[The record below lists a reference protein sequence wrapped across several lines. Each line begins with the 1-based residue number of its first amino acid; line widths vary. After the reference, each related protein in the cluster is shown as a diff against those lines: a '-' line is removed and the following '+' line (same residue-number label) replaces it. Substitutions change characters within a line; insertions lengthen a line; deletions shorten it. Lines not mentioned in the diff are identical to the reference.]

1 MSDPAASGEEAVA
14 ALRHDLRTPLN
25 QIIGYSELV
34 AEDLEGDGH
43 ARTRE
48 DLDKIGRAA
57 RGLAELITREI
68 QPGRIALVGE
78 FTKTTGGGDAAAT
91 ACSVAVPG
99 DESAEKTV
107 LAAISAK
114 ILIVDDQEEN
124 CTVLQRR
131 LEKEGHTCTAVFD
144 GASALERL
152 TAEDFDLVLLDIMM
166 PGIDGREVLRRIK
179 TDEKLRHV
187 PVIMISALDQI
198 ESVVACIEQGAEDYL
213 PKPFNPVL
221 LRARI
226 GSSLDRKRLRDA
238 EQAAFAALK
247 ESQEKLA
254 AELSEAAAYVQSV
267 LPAPIKDGPVAAS
280 WQFLPSSSLGGDAF
294 GYGPER
300 DGSFG
305 ICLLDVCGHGVGAAL
320 LSISVLNVIRA
331 ESLPGVNFSDPGE
344 VLAGLNSAF
353 PMEKHGEMF
362 FTAWAGI
369 YDPSTRRMRFAAGGH
384 PPAIMVLPDGSTS
397 VLAGKGPVIGACD
410 GMKFPPQEIG
420 IPAGARVFV
429 FSDGAYEIQKHDGT
443 MMAHDDLRELLARAP
458 HENGTAWAMEQ
469 LRAINSQ
476 PVFDDDVS
484 LVELCFP

>member
-1 MSDPAASGEEAVA
+1 MA

-48 DLDKIGRAA
+48 DLEKIGRAA
-57 RGLAELITREI
+57 RGLADLITREI
-68 QPGRIALVGE
+68 QPGRIALVGARAE
-78 FTKTTGGGDAAAT
+78 TVDGKSAAVGAKDQVVIP
-91 ACSVAVPG
+91 AAEPVEAVPVAG
-99 DESAEKTV
+99 ET
-107 LAAISAK
+107 AK

-131 LEKEGHTCTAVFD
+131 LEKEGHTCAAVYD
-144 GASALERL
+144 GATALERL
-152 TAEDFDLVLLDIMM
+152 AVEDFDLVLLDIMM

-238 EQAAFAALK
+238 EQAAFAALQ
-247 ESQEKLA
+247 ESQAKLA

-267 LPAPIKDGPVAAS
+267 LPAPIKDGPVSAS

-294 GYGPER
+294 GYGPEK
-300 DGSFG
+300 DGKFG

-344 VLAGLNSAF
+344 VLTGLNNAF

-362 FTAWAGI
+362 FTAWCGI
-369 YDPSTRRMRFAAGGH
+369 YDPSARRMRFAGGGH
-384 PPAIMVLPDGSTS
+384 PPSILVRADGTTEI
-397 VLAGKGPVIGACD
+397 LAAKGPVIGAMP
-410 GMKFPPQEIG
+410 GMKFASAEAVIPP
-420 IPAGARVFV
+420 GARLFV
-429 FSDGAYEIQKHDGT
+429 FSDGAYEIVRHDGS
-443 MMAHDDLRELLARAP
+443 MMSHDDLRQLLSRAP
-458 HENGTAWAMEQ
+458 QENAAAWTMEQ
-469 LRAINSQ
+469 LRALNSQ

-484 LVELCFP
+484 LVELSFP

>member
-1 MSDPAASGEEAVA
+1 MSDPAASGEQAVA

-34 AEDLEGDGH
+34 AEDLEGDTH

-48 DLDKIGRAA
+48 DLEKIGRAA

-68 QPGRIALVGE
+68 QPGRIALVGSRTE
-78 FTKTTGGGDAAAT
+78 TPADR
-91 ACSVAVPG
+91 VAPDKPPMAVA
-99 DESAEKTV
+99 DESAEIV
-107 LAAISAK
+107 PAAVAAK

-124 CTVLQRR
+124 CAVLQRR
-131 LEKEGHTCTAVFD
+131 LEKEGHTCLSVQDGETALARL
-144 GASALERL
+144 ASEA
-152 TAEDFDLVLLDIMM
+152 FDLVLLDIMM

-179 TDEKLRHV
+179 TDEKLRHL

-198 ESVVACIEQGAEDYL
+198 ESVVGCIEQGAEDYL

-369 YDPSTRRMRFAAGGH
+369 YDPSARRMRFAAGGH

-397 VLAGKGPVIGACD
+397 VLAAKGPVIGACD
-410 GMKFPPQEIG
+410 GMKFPPQEVA

-429 FSDGAYEIQKHDGT
+429 FSDGAYEIQKRDGT
-443 MMAHDDLRELLARAP
+443 MMTHDDLRELLARAP
-458 HENGTAWAMEQ
+458 REGGVVWVMDR
-469 LRAINSQ
+469 LREINPH

-484 LVELCFP
+484 LVELSFS

>member
-1 MSDPAASGEEAVA
+1 MA

-43 ARTRE
+43 ARTRQ
-48 DLDKIGRAA
+48 DLEKIGRAA
-57 RGLAELITREI
+57 RGLADLITREI
-68 QPGRIALVGE
+68 QQGRIALVGE
-78 FTKTTGGGDAAAT
+78 RAETANGEFAAGVNDHGVIPA
-91 ACSVAVPG
+91 AEPVEAVP
-99 DESAEKTV
+99 
-107 LAAISAK
+107 LAAETAK

-131 LEKEGHTCTAVFD
+131 LEKEGHTCAAVYD
-144 GASALERL
+144 GATALERL
-152 TAEDFDLVLLDIMM
+152 AVEDFDLVLLDIMM

-187 PVIMISALDQI
+187 PVIMISALYQI

-238 EQAAFAALK
+238 EQAAFAALQ
-247 ESQEKLA
+247 ESQAKLA
-254 AELSEAAAYVQSV
+254 TELSEAAAYVQSV
-267 LPAPIKDGPVAAS
+267 LPAPIKDGPVSAS

-294 GYGPER
+294 GYGPEK
-300 DGSFG
+300 DGKFG

-344 VLAGLNSAF
+344 VLTGLNNAF

-362 FTAWAGI
+362 FTAWCGI
-369 YDPSTRRMRFAAGGH
+369 YDPSTRRMRFAGGGH
-384 PPAIMVLPDGSTS
+384 PPSILVRADGTTEI
-397 VLAGKGPVIGACD
+397 LASKGPVIGAMP
-410 GMKFPPQEIG
+410 GMKFASAEAVIPP
-420 IPAGARVFV
+420 GARLFV
-429 FSDGAYEIQKHDGT
+429 FSDGAYEIVRHDGS
-443 MMAHDDLRELLARAP
+443 MMSHDDLRQLLSRAP
-458 HENGTAWAMEQ
+458 HENAAVWTMEQ
-469 LRAINSQ
+469 LRALNSQ

-484 LVELCFP
+484 LVELSFP